1 MNTALDL
8 LEKNPFSV
16 YSVYNRITGQDK
28 DSKKDVVEG
37 FGWPSRRTPMP
48 TSRIFFG
55 FLMSIVFLYAQ
66 YIIIKCYCGDYLK
79 VIFFTIFM
87 TCCCPCVIPYLFY
100 KHFGDGCGNGRIGM
114 PVNEK
119 K

>member
-37 FGWPSRRTPMP
+37 FGAVGGT
-48 TSRIFFG
+48 FFG